1 MPKIVD
7 TEVQR
12 EAVLRAT
19 WRTIAQHGVA
29 GATIRKIAKEAGV
42 STGFISHY
50 FRNKREVLA
59 AALTL
64 SNEQSHKRLFACA
77 EGRRG
82 LAALRAVI
90 EAVLPLDEERS
101 LEWLIWVTF
110 WSSAGTDRNLTDEWR
125 RGRDGWRATLVRLLQ
140 EAKADDEIRPD
151 IDAEHEADRL
161 VVLIVG
167 LGLHER
173 AGRFKRRALIFVDDH
188 LQTLIK
194 LRE

>member
-7 TEVQR
+7 TDLQR
-12 EAVLRAT
+12 EAILKAT
-19 WRTIAQHGVA
+19 WRTIAKHGVV
-29 GATIRKIAKEAGV
+29 GATVRKIAQEAGV

-50 FRNKREVLA
+50 FHDKKEVFA
-59 AALTL
+59 SALTL
-64 SNEQSHKRLFACA
+64 SNEQSQRRLSTCA

-90 EAVLPLDEERS
+90 EAVLPLDEERR

-110 WSSAGTDRNLTDEWR
+110 WGSAASSPALASEWR

-140 EAKADDEIRPD
+140 EAKADGEIRPE
-151 IDAEHEADRL
+151 IDPEHEADRL
-161 VVLIVG
+161 VILIVG
-167 LGLHER
+167 IGLHER
-173 AGRFKRRALIFVDDH
+173 SGRFRRRALIFVDEH

-194 LRE
+194 QSE

>member
-7 TEVQR
+7 PARQR
-12 EAVLRAT
+12 EAVLHAT
-19 WRTIAQHGVA
+19 WRTIAEHGVA
-29 GATIRKIAKEAGV
+29 GATVRRIAREAGV

-50 FRNKREVLA
+50 FRDKKEVLA

-64 SNEQSHKRLFACA
+64 SNEQSQKRLFACV
-77 EGRRG
+77 EGLRG

-90 EAVLPLDEERS
+90 EAVLPLDEERR

-110 WSSAGTDRNLTDEWR
+110 WGSAGSDPTLTKEWR
-125 RGRDGWRATLVRLLQ
+125 RGRDGWHTTLVRLLQ
-140 EAKADDEIRPD
+140 EAKADGEIRPEL
-151 IDAEHEADRL
+151 DAEHEADRL

-173 AGRFKRRALIFVDDH
+173 SGRFRRRALMFVDEH